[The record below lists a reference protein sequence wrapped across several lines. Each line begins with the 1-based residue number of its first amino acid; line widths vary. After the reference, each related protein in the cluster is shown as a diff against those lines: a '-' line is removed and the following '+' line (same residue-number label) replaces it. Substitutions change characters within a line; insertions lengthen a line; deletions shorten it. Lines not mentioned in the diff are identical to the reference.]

1 MTNSH
6 MRQWMGWTA
15 LLLLL
20 SGLLGEITAESTEMY
35 GQTLFVPVYSE
46 IPYGDGD
53 RTVALTVTLSIR
65 NMDRQIAITVHRV
78 DYYNAQGQHVRAY
91 LQEPRVLPALAAVE
105 FVIKASDRSGGISA
119 SFLVTWE
126 SATRCLS
133 PAVEAVMISTASTQ
147 GISFLSQAR
156 IVEEKR

>member
-53 RTVALTVTLSIR
+53 RTVALGSSPLLRPSSKARHTRLKC
-65 NMDRQIAITVHRV
+65 AFAYCVHFV
-78 DYYNAQGQHVRAY
+78 DHTPCAG
-91 LQEPRVLPALAAVE
+91 
-105 FVIKASDRSGGISA
+105 SA
-119 SFLVTWE
+119 
-126 SATRCLS
+126 
-133 PAVEAVMISTASTQ
+133 
-147 GISFLSQAR
+147 
-156 IVEEKR
+156 